1 MPMPHWWAQINK
13 RLFNPRALENG
24 KWDVI
29 THVGRVSG
37 ETHRTPLAATE
48 VDGAFLFIVVYGS
61 KSDWVQNIL
70 ASGSATLETGDEM
83 VELVSPRVIR
93 GRSARAKLEGV
104 VTLPPRFLKVDEYLQ
119 MDISSR
125 RAGASRSALRR
136 AES

>member
-1 MPMPHWWAQINK
+1 MPMPLWWGQINK
-13 RLFNPRALENG
+13 RLFNPRALNSG

-37 ETHRTPLAATE
+37 ETYRTPLDATE
-48 VDGAFLFIVVYGS
+48 VDGNFLFIVVYGS
-61 KSDWVQNIL
+61 RSDWVQNIL
-70 ASGSATLETGDEM
+70 ASGSAILETGDE
-83 VELVSPRVIR
+83 VVDLISPRLIR

-125 RAGASRSALRR
+125 RPGVSRSALRR